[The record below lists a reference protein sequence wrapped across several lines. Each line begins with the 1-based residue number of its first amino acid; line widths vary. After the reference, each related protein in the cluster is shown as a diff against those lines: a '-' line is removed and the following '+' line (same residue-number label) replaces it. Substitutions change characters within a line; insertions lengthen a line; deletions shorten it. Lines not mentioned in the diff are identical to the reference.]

1 MNSWA
6 KAKCVLEILC
16 WQEWDGWMGGQFKNI
31 MPLVPSGARI
41 WQPEASPSL
50 PPSGIQQEYQGTQE
64 GVAMGG
70 QLAVMLSSMKT
81 PSAVQTQQHSDEQRS

>member
-1 MNSWA
+1 
-6 KAKCVLEILC
+6 
-16 WQEWDGWMGGQFKNI
+16 MGGQHKNV

-41 WQPEASPSL
+41 WQPEAS
-50 PPSGIQQEYQGTQE
+50 IQQEYQGTQE